1 MDGVYSQ
8 EIRLK
13 NRDVD
18 MHRRLRTSRLFE
30 LLQEAAIA
38 HTEALGM
45 GREKTLDRGLL
56 WVVTLQRA
64 EIARMPEYDELIRVE
79 SWPGETMHVL
89 FPRFYSLET
98 FEGESLVKAS
108 ALWTLVDSKTRKMV
122 FPERNGIVIEE
133 ERTGYEIGLP
143 SPPKAIGCPN
153 NRNFTVPFSFVDL
166 NGHMNNT
173 GYFDLAEDMI
183 GESAKGR
190 QLKEISTEY
199 SSEIKIGES
208 MELKWGNEYDLYYLE
223 GNTERRVFR
232 MSLKY

>member
-1 MDGVYSQ
+1 MHSE
-8 EIRLK
+8 EIKIR
-13 NRDVD
+13 NNHTD
-18 MHRRLRTSRLFE
+18 MYRRLRISTMFE
-30 LLQEAAIA
+30 WFQEGSIT
-38 HTEALGM
+38 HTEELGC
-45 GREKTLDRGLL
+45 GREKTLDKGLL

-64 EIARMPEYDELIRVE
+64 EIGRLPLYDEKIIFKT
-79 SWPGETMHVL
+79 WPGRTMHVL

-98 FEGESLVKAS
+98 LEGESLVKAS

-122 FPERNGIVIEE
+122 FPERNGIIIEE
-133 ERTGYEIGLP
+133 ERTGNEIGLP

-153 NRNFTVPFSFVDL
+153 NGKFTVPFSFVDL

-173 GYFDLAEDMI
+173 RYFDLAEDMI
-183 GESAKGR
+183 GESSKGR

-208 MELKWGNEYDLYYLE
+208 MELKWGNEDDLYYLE

>member
-1 MDGVYSQ
+1 
-8 EIRLK
+8 
-13 NRDVD
+13 
-18 MHRRLRTSRLFE
+18 
-30 LLQEAAIA
+30 
-38 HTEALGM
+38 
-45 GREKTLDRGLL
+45 
-56 WVVTLQRA
+56 
-64 EIARMPEYDELIRVE
+64 
-79 SWPGETMHVL
+79 MHVL

-133 ERTGYEIGLP
+133 ERTGNEICLP

-153 NRNFTVPFSFVDL
+153 NGNFTVPFSFVDL

-173 GYFDLAEDMI
+173 RYFDLAEDMI

-208 MELKWGNEYDLYYLE
+208 MELKWGNEDDLYYLE